1 MLPLQQGGIAFL
13 IQINMK
19 NKKLQKWESNPRPGR
34 TVDKNM
40 LRVYSLC
47 YVPALTN

>member
-19 NKKLQKWESNPRPGR
+19 NKKLQKWDSNPRLAQSD
-34 TVDKNM
+34 TVTA
-40 LRVYSLC
+40 
-47 YVPALTN
+47 ALTS